1 MKHRIPLNLDS
12 GFALLQIFLHSSD
25 FQIFVNTPAQEI
37 GSWRRKIRITGHS
50 RETNQLEPVVCIAIT
65 RTPEKNKAKE
75 EAQKN
80 HGSATNDHFFFKYC
94 TCLPRRPK
102 LAYA

>member
-1 MKHRIPLNLDS
+1 MNLDS

-80 HGSATNDHFFFKYC
+80 HGSATNDHFFLNTVLAFPAAQN
-94 TCLPRRPK
+94 LPM
-102 LAYA
+102 LN